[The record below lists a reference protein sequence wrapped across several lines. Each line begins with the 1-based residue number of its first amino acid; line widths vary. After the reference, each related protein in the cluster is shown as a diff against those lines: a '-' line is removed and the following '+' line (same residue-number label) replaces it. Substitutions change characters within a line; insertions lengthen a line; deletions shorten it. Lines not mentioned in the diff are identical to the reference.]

1 MPIITPT
8 PTLNEDQEAV
18 VELLKQALEQAKEGN
33 IDAVG
38 VICCMKDGFASV
50 MAGRRAG
57 DLYMAAGE
65 MQDRI
70 LKEVTSGNVRSA
82 RRKSP
87 IIKLV

>member
-1 MPIITPT
+1 MPKIITPLT
-8 PTLNEDQEAV
+8 EDQKAV
-18 VELLKQALEQAKEGN
+18 VDLLKQALEQAEEGN

-38 VICCMKDGFASV
+38 VICCMKNGFASI

-70 LKEVTSGNVRSA
+70 LKEVTSGNTA
-82 RRKSP
+82 PRKRPSP

>member
-1 MPIITPT
+1 MAIVTP
-8 PTLNEDQEAV
+8 LNEDQKAV
-18 VELLKQALEQAKEGN
+18 VELLMQALEQAEKGN

-38 VICCMKDGFASV
+38 VICCMKNGFASV

-70 LKEVTSGNVRSA
+70 LKEVTSGNVA
-82 RRKSP
+82 TRKGRSP